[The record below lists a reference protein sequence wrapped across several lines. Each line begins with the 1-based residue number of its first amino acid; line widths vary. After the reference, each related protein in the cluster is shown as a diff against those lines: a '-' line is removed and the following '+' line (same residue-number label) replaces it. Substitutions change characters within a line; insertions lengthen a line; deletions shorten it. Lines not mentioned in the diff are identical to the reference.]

1 MRRLFG
7 DTVFLRLHVA
17 ISIILFI
24 FLILFMNTDNMG
36 GINFVFTTAI
46 ICVIDLFLE
55 GSDTNEDDDEDSKV
69 S

>member
-7 DTVFLRLHVA
+7 DAIFLRLHIA

-24 FLILFMNTDNMG
+24 LLLMNTDNIS
-36 GINFVFTTAI
+36 GIIFIFNTAI
-46 ICVIDLFLE
+46 ICIIDLFLE
-55 GSDTNEDDDEDSKV
+55 GSDTNEDDGEDSEV

>member
-24 FLILFMNTDNMG
+24 SLLMNTDNIG
-36 GINFVFTTAI
+36 RINFIFNTAI
-46 ICVIDLFLE
+46 ICIIDLFLE
-55 GSDTNEDDDEDSKV
+55 GSNIDEDDDEDSKV

>member
-7 DTVFLRLHVA
+7 DVIFLRLHIA

-24 FLILFMNTDNMG
+24 SLLMNTDNIG
-36 GINFVFTTAI
+36 RINFIFNTAI
-46 ICVIDLFLE
+46 ICIIDLFLE
-55 GSDTNEDDDEDSKV
+55 GSDTDEDNDEDSRV